1 MPTPPE
7 RAIPYGPYGY
17 TNIQRR
23 NATINQPTDPRLATV
38 RNMVRRLACFEGVLR
53 ASFALE
59 LSALLQF
66 LCTST
71 VRYGRPLLKRH
82 PNGKL
87 AGGMT
92 QIHADC
98 PAFHWC

>member
-1 MPTPPE
+1 MMVLCEGMVSCSRWCCASSCVVLVVSPS
-7 RAIPYGPYGY
+7 
-17 TNIQRR
+17 
-23 NATINQPTDPRLATV
+23 V
-38 RNMVRRLACFEGVLR
+38 VRRLACFEGVLR

-66 LCTST
+66 LCTSA

-98 PAFHWC
+98 PAFYWC